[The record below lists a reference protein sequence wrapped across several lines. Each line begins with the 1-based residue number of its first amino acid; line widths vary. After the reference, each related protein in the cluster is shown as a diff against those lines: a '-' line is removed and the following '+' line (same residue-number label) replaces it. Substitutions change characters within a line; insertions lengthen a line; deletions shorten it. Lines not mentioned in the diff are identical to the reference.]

1 MQFVF
6 SFIIY
11 FLVFIFLMYAV
22 LQFRLGFYFLKSLKL
37 SNSTKKN
44 IQNLKWPTVTIQ
56 LPVYNEVNM
65 ISLLLKTVDNID
77 YPKDLLQ
84 IQILDDSTDNTS
96 NLIQEFL
103 YQKNRHNFFI

>member
-1 MQFVF
+1 M
-6 SFIIY
+6 
-11 FLVFIFLMYAV
+11 
-22 LQFRLGFYFLKSLKL
+22 GFYFLKSLKR
-37 SNSTKKN
+37 SSSKKKN
-44 IQNLKWPTVTIQ
+44 SKSEWPTVTIQ

-96 NLIQEFL
+96 NLIKGTN
-103 YQKNRHNFFI
+103 QKNRA